1 MIMETSL
8 GDFVILLLSVITLA
22 TAAGVGFQRGVIGR
36 LRGDVSEA
44 AARAD
49 RLAVE
54 LAESR
59 TTSAQLRTDLD
70 ALSRVVT
77 GEAHWVAIGDKLDE
91 HHSDA
96 QGHWRRNDET
106 LERIARAVER
116 RGQ

>member
-1 MIMETSL
+1 MMDTTL

-36 LRGDVSEA
+36 LRGDVTEA

-49 RLAVE
+49 RLAIE

-59 TTSAQLRTDLD
+59 SDGKQLRADLD

-77 GEAHWVAIGDKLDE
+77 GEAHWVAIGSKLDE
-91 HHSDA
+91 HHEDA
-96 QGHWRRNDET
+96 QTHWRRNDET

-116 RGQ
+116 RP